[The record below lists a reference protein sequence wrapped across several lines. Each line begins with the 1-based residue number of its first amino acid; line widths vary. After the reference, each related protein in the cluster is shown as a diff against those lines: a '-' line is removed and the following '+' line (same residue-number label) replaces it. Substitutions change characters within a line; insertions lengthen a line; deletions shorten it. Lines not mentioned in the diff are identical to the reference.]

1 MINGNVLICPECQT
15 EEHLYASPG
24 RHHVRIE
31 CDKEEGGC
39 GRQFVIAN
47 DGGVKLADNILQQQ
61 LDSVP
66 DNFFA
71 GFIGY
76 QAKGTGEPLTWT
88 LVGIVSELKKKEL
101 EDHLKNK
108 VEVLSKLDI
117 TQQVKYE
124 LREYGV
130 GAVASANSYISPC
143 CQQQP
148 DCCQQP
154 ETFGSF
160 EEMAE
165 KHAMSKE
172 EMTACIEEN
181 KRLLED
187 PMSFQKSY
195 VESNLTADQLRFN
208 IRDGLNMEDEGIDPK
223 RFDLLVDTID
233 PNNVHAGNIGSHLEA
248 VDKVLRQLKIPCEL
262 MECIFSGERSDVNY
276 SNKVIIRFLTDAGW
290 TYDPEL
296 GKEDGW
302 GDTSHDEANAFI
314 EAGVFKIKG
323 SLSKQT
329 ISSTASSVKEHVAK
343 VALLKATI
351 KTSDEDERGLRE
363 LISKHGKIKK
373 VKCGCC
379 GSSKISAYLND
390 DDRAE
395 DKRVSLTS
403 KELIDSF
410 KKAKEEGEPLS
421 FSVVDCFGKCE
432 GQTDNLSVIFEDDHK
447 EDITWDEYP
456 KLYGVIKI
464 KTYLDDF
471 FTALSGAVKK
481 GTKIIG
487 I

>member
-15 EEHLYASPG
+15 EEHLYATPG
-24 RHHVRIE
+24 RHHIRIE

-39 GRQFVIAN
+39 GRQFVIPN
-47 DGGVKLADNILQQQ
+47 DGGVKLSDNILQQQ

-66 DNFFA
+66 DKFFA

-76 QAKGTGEPLTWT
+76 HGKGVGETLTWT

-101 EDHLKNK
+101 EDHLKLK
-108 VEVLSKLDI
+108 VEALSKLEI
-117 TQQVKYE
+117 TQEVKYE

-130 GAVASANSYISPC
+130 GIVRAASSIASPC
-143 CQQQP
+143 NCNDNNEYLKQP
-148 DCCQQP
+148 Q
-154 ETFGSF
+154 TF
-160 EEMAE
+160 EEMAD

-172 EMTACIEEN
+172 EVKACIEEN
-181 KRLLED
+181 ERLLQD

-195 VESNLTADQLRFN
+195 MESDLTADQLRFN

-223 RFDLLVDTID
+223 RFDLLVDTVD
-233 PNNVHAGNIGSHLEA
+233 PNDVHAGNIGSHLEA

-262 MECIFSGERSDVNY
+262 MECIFSGERGDINY
-276 SNKVIIRFLTDAGW
+276 SNKVIIRFLTDEGW

-302 GDTSHDEANAFI
+302 GDTSFDESNAFI

-329 ISSTASSVKEHVAK
+329 VSSTIASVKEHVAK
-343 VALLKATI
+343 VELLKATL
-351 KTSDEDERGLRE
+351 KTSEEDERGLAD
-363 LISKHGKIKK
+363 LITKHGKIKE

-379 GSSKISAYLND
+379 GSSEISAYLND
-390 DDRAE
+390 EDRAE
-395 DKRVSLTS
+395 DKSVSLTS

-410 KKAKEEGEPLS
+410 EETKKNGEPHE
-421 FSVVDCFGKCE
+421 FSVIDCDECE
-432 GQTDNLSVIFEDDHK
+432 GQTDNLTVIFEDDHK

-456 KLYGVIKI
+456 KLFGVRKI
-464 KTYLDDF
+464 KTYMDDF
-471 FTALSGAVKK
+471 LGVLSDAVKK